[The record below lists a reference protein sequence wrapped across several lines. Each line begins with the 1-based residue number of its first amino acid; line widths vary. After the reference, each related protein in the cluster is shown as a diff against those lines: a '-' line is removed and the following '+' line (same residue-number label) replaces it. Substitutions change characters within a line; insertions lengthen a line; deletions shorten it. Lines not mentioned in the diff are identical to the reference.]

1 MTLIWNITYHEL
13 DTSWKG
19 HGSIESWKEEQKSW
33 ELETGIPITLLRPE
47 AA

>member
-13 DTSWKG
+13 DTSWSG
-19 HGSIESWKEEQKSW
+19 HGSTESWKEEQKSW
-33 ELETGIPITLLRPE
+33 ELEISTMAGPRPE

>member
-19 HGSIESWKEEQKSW
+19 CGRTTSWKEEQKSW
-33 ELETGIPITLLRPE
+33 NSDGF
-47 AA
+47 AAIGSCMT